1 MRHYLSFA
9 VSAIAVLGLGS
20 LTSCHDEDFDVSTT
34 VLQERAFEHS
44 FVDEFGQPDADQS
57 WDFYAQ
63 KMQALRQGGATTRAT
78 MAVPVGVDKTISQPS
93 TDEFK
98 SLVKDVAYSLE
109 EGIDN
114 SRTGQNYYTLTST
127 GSFKIYAV
135 RYAGAI
141 EVEDKY
147 HFDFGI
153 AITADDNGTAD
164 ITDDEIE
171 KTPLFGTGFNTAA
184 GYKPGSDHYG
194 NPGWAAEVNIEKGQQ
209 FNFYLTYTSIFGYWS
224 NGYWYDRGTKEQTF
238 YSNGTPRFLD
248 YYNNWI
254 VYNNETNGY
263 YDGPSTLLYSS
274 EYYDATTQT
283 DKQIMIIG
291 FEDCWGQGSYR
302 TQFELDKDMNDVV
315 FIIEGNLPIPSSK
328 RFFCEDKTSFD
339 WDYNDV
345 VFDVSNTGIVL
356 RAVGGTLP
364 VFLRV
369 TNRLGQ
375 TETYGELHELM
386 RSIQPQVGHR
396 SKELTYQKDGN
407 TYYKPIDVAAFAN
420 NKDYPGIWFDAVQIA
435 TWTRLGNAGDNFT
448 RLDDDNNEVE
458 RFGTDPN
465 FKGKAEL
472 IVLPKYQTS
481 YNLDEISKYDAL
493 TTLSSDANDKVPYK
507 IVTATSPGNI
517 PSMWIAPVSVNWM
530 KEMQKITLGYRYF
543 YGGSGET
550 DTEGNLIPWYE
561 KNGLNSDYWY
571 QFQGDEEPDSE
582 P

>member
-1 MRHYLSFA
+1 M
-9 VSAIAVLGLGS
+9 
-20 LTSCHDEDFDVSTT
+20 STT

-78 MAVPVGVDKTISQPS
+78 TAVSVGVDTTISQPS

-127 GSFKIYAV
+127 GTFKIYAV

-141 EVEDKY
+141 ETEFKY

-153 AITADDNGTAD
+153 AITADDKGTAD
-164 ITDDEIE
+164 ITDDVIE
-171 KTPLFGTGFNTAA
+171 KTHLFHYGFNTNA
-184 GYKPGSDHYG
+184 GYKPETPVEKPKYG
-194 NPGWAAEVNIEKGQQ
+194 NPGWAAEVNIPKGQQ
-209 FNFYLTYTSIFGYWS
+209 FNFYLNYTSIFGYW
-224 NGYWYDRGTKEQTF
+224 GTTYWDYGWNNEGTKPQTF
-238 YSNGTPRFLD
+238 YTNGTPRFLD
-248 YYNNWI
+248 FYDNWI
-254 VYNNETNGY
+254 VYDNEEDGY
-263 YDGPSTLLYSS
+263 YEGPSTLLYSS

-291 FEDCWGQGSYR
+291 FEDCWGQGSHH
-302 TQFELDKDMNDVV
+302 TQFELDKDFNDVV

-369 TNRLGQ
+369 TDRLGQ
-375 TETYGELHELM
+375 TKTYGELHELM
-386 RSIQPQVGHR
+386 RRIQPQVDHR
-396 SKELTYQKDGN
+396 TKELTYQKDGK
-407 TYYKPIDVAAFAN
+407 TYYKPIDVGAYALN
-420 NKDYPGIWFDAVQIA
+420 NKYPGIWFDAVQIA
-435 TWTRLGNAGDNFT
+435 TWTRFGNAGDNFT

-458 RFGTDPN
+458 KFGTDPT
-465 FKGKAEL
+465 FPGKAEL
-472 IVLPKYQTS
+472 IVLPEYKTS
-481 YNLDEISKYDAL
+481 YNLDEISNYDAM

-507 IVTATSPGNI
+507 IITATPPGNI
-517 PSMWIAPVSVNWM
+517 PSMWIAPVSVSWM
-530 KEMQKITLGYRYF
+530 KEMQKITLGYQYF

-550 DTEGNLIPWYE
+550 EPDDQGNQIPIQWYE
-561 KNGLNSDYWY
+561 KKGLNSSYWY
-571 QFQGDEEPDSE
+571 QFQGDEKIKNQ
-582 P
+582 